1 MDIVDFGVG
10 PEFIK
15 ISASAIL
22 GGIAFKVVERFLNAM
37 SFVDEHTALRA
48 ELREELDNVRDEVVR
63 LRKEVDEWRERYYQQ
78 VALTSTLQVELSNL
92 RHEMNEHR
100 NRLSSEFVIPDDRF
114 NDHED

>member
-22 GGIAFKVVERFLNAM
+22 GGIAFKVVERFLNAK

-63 LRKEVDEWRERYYQQ
+63 LRKEVDEWRERYY
-78 VALTSTLQVELSNL
+78 
-92 RHEMNEHR
+92 
-100 NRLSSEFVIPDDRF
+100 
-114 NDHED
+114 